1 MAGRFLADII
11 GEDYKQWKAGESV
24 LAATSTGSGK
34 TWFVLNRLLPYAKE
48 QGKHVVYYCNRKFL
62 NMQVQASAK
71 KRIYDDMGQ
80 DKEGLAPYL
89 HIRTYQYTERKRD
102 FPNVVE
108 TDENGKKYLISE
120 SQILYY
126 VFDEAM
132 YPVQDSGFSSTT
144 KYWYEKRGELIRKH
158 SVTVFLTATPE
169 AFYLYRKT
177 EKGGLDELFHKFI
190 SSHAISEDSDYSRWS
205 YYKGYPGADRKSLMA
220 HLGDP
225 YEKLFSWV
233 EDAYRRSSQW
243 VDHYYG
249 EERSFSECYDHMDVR
264 YFDKMDSL
272 ARLIAESVK
281 NSQRK
286 AEEEKHDEEE
296 ESAEK
301 ELPITDAWLVFV
313 RTKDDAK
320 SLQIALAA
328 LDCKS
333 VQITSQFTKQY
344 DETPARRKNSRKQ
357 TFQRLINEEYLDV
370 PVLIST
376 SVLDNGFTF
385 HAKNV
390 GNLVVCQP
398 NRTSFLQML
407 GRIRVKE
414 NERINLYIQSLTQ
427 KQIEAYARKSR
438 EDFLFVVQFMW
449 INEWVPKSEFM
460 PWKEPDTPHWENH
473 PDCTHFLSDK
483 TRQRL
488 IRELEE
494 DKDKR
499 RFLLEKEKLGRRR
512 YDLQSVKNLD
522 VNELSVIYALSQ
534 VYAYDVQLP
543 RYEGDRYYFLK
554 EQLSWIGKKYDPACW
569 IDYHSTREPICQ
581 FLAETCITFD
591 KKNPEDWKKTMDKTK
606 QKRFRQACF
615 ERLSI
620 VREPPESFLQAKKQH
635 VTGEN
640 SYPSIYKLNEIFAD
654 MGIPYKI
661 ESSQKKSYLI
671 DEQTGKRVKNPK
683 TGKPKIDNKSY
694 WYVCI
699 ADAAAELQK
708 IEEKREAKRIKK
720 EEQKAEKDCQA
731 QAEPENPVITGP
743 VVAIAQ
749 GDSLRFPEG
758 ELDKL
763 SELRR
768 MKEIAAENTK
778 KELVVGVQRGNAL
791 TVIDEAHNEKER

>member
-1 MAGRFLADII
+1 MAGRFLGDII
-11 GEDYKQWKAGESV
+11 GAEFKQWKAGECV
-24 LAATSTGSGK
+24 LAATATGSGK

-89 HIRTYQYTERKRD
+89 HIRTYQYTERKQD
-102 FPNVVE
+102 FPDVVE
-108 TDENGKKYLISE
+108 TDENSNEYLISE

-144 KYWYEKRGELIRKH
+144 KYWYEKRRELIRKH

-190 SSHAISEDSDYSRWS
+190 SNHAIIENSDYSRWS
-205 YYKGYPGADRKSLMA
+205 YYAGYPGADRKRLMA
-220 HLGDP
+220 YLGDP

-233 EDAYRRSSQW
+233 EDAYGRSSRW

-249 EERSFSECYDHMDVR
+249 EERSLPECYDHMDVR

-286 AEEEKHDEEE
+286 AEEEKENTDKKDTEQEQ
-296 ESAEK
+296 K
-301 ELPITDAWLVFV
+301 IKDAWLVFV

-344 DETPARRKNSRKQ
+344 EETPARRKNSRKQ
-357 TFQRLINEEYLDV
+357 TFHRLINEEYLDV

-390 GNLVVCQP
+390 GNLVICQP

-407 GRIRVKE
+407 GRIRVEE
-414 NERINLYIQSLTQ
+414 NERINLYIQSHTQ

-460 PWKEPDTPHWENH
+460 PWKEPDTLYWKSH
-473 PDCTHFLSDK
+473 PDCMHFLTDA
-483 TRQRL
+483 TRLQL
-488 IRELEE
+488 IRELEKDE
-494 DKDKR
+494 DKW
-499 RFLLEKEKLGRRR
+499 RFLLEKEKPKRRR
-512 YDLQSVKNLD
+512 YDLQSVENLD
-522 VNELSVIYALSQ
+522 VNELSAIYALSQ
-534 VYAYDVQLP
+534 VYAYEVQLP
-543 RYEGDRYYFLK
+543 AYEGDPYYFLK

-569 IDYHSTREPICQ
+569 VDYQSSRAPIYQ

-591 KKNPEDWKKTMDKTK
+591 KKNSEDWKKTMDKTK

-635 VTGEN
+635 ITGKNE
-640 SYPSIYKLNEIFAD
+640 YPGRYKLNEIFAD
-654 MGIPYKI
+654 MGIPFKI
-661 ESSQKKSYLI
+661 ESPQKKSYLV
-671 DEQTGKRVKNPK
+671 DEKTGKRVLDPE
-683 TGKPKIDNKSY
+683 TGKPKADNKSY
-694 WYVCI
+694 WYVCL
-699 ADAAAELQK
+699 ADVEKELQEIK
-708 IEEKREAKRIKK
+708 EKRGKKQIKK
-720 EEQKAEKDCQA
+720 EERKAEKEKQA
-731 QAEPENPVITGP
+731 KEKPAKKGLVI
-743 VVAIAQ
+743 AIQQ
-749 GDSLRFPEG
+749 GR
-758 ELDKL
+758 K
-763 SELRR
+763 RTV
-768 MKEIAAENTK
+768 IAADSDK
-778 KELVVGVQRGNAL
+778 KQ
-791 TVIDEAHNEKER
+791 ER